1 MKGFCTVC
9 QLCCYVTGKLYSL
22 PNTCTSLL
30 DSVTENQILY
40 NMNVSVKLYSMSK
53 HVWLS
58 VQYDT
63 VNRILYGFSL
73 TGKLYRFS
81 KMCIDLL
88 NSVSVK
94 VILYSILVNSCKG
107 TFQYN
112 K

>member
-1 MKGFCTVC
+1 MLPNTCTGLLYSVTGN
-9 QLCCYVTGKLYSL
+9 QILYSMYVTGKLYS
-22 PNTCTSLL
+22 
-30 DSVTENQILY
+30 I
-40 NMNVSVKLYSMSK
+40 SK

-88 NSVSVK
+88 YSVSVK
-94 VILYSILVNSCKG
+94 GILYSISVNSCIG
-107 TFQYN
+107 TF
-112 K
+112 